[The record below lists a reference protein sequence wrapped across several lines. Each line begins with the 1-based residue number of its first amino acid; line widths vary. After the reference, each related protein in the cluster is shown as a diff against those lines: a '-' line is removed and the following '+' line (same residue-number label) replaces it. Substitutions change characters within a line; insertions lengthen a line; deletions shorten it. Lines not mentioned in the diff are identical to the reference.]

1 MTAARVLGW
10 LDEQSDRLS
19 PLVVKE
25 VRQVVRG
32 REFSLSFGA
41 CLVAGLMVAFLGA
54 TDAVAGGGTAGR
66 WTFIALMACLG
77 FLGLVAYGVFD
88 SADGQLHGF
97 HVGPTP

>member
-1 MTAARVLGW
+1 VTAARVLGW

-41 CLVAGLMVAFLGA
+41 CLVAG
-54 TDAVAGGGTAGR
+54 
-66 WTFIALMACLG
+66 
-77 FLGLVAYGVFD
+77 
-88 SADGQLHGF
+88 
-97 HVGPTP
+97 